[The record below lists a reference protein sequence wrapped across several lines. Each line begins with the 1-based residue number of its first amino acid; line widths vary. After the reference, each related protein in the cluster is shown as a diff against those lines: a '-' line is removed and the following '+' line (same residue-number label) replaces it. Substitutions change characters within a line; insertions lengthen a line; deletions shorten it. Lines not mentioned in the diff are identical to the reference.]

1 MIQILKIIV
10 MKIFSILPDS
20 PFSDFFTEMDTG
32 FLTYMNF
39 FLPVDICANIM
50 LTWLACVL
58 AVFLFFFARA
68 VLNGIAGSVMKGIS
82 AGITGMAGL

>member
-20 PFSDFFTEMDTG
+20 PFSDFFTDLDTG
-32 FLTYMNF
+32 YLTYLNF
-39 FLPVDICANIM
+39 FLPVDVCANIM

-58 AVFLFFFARA
+58 GVFLFFFARA
-68 VLNGIAGSVMKGIS
+68 VLNGIAGSIMKGIS
-82 AGITGMAGL
+82 AGMAGL

>member
-20 PFSDFFTEMDTG
+20 PFSDFFTDLDTG
-32 FLTYMNF
+32 YLTYLNF

-58 AVFLFFFARA
+58 GVFLFFFSRS

-82 AGITGMAGL
+82 AGMVGL